1 MWNSVHFLGCQEC
14 HFHIRIYPTYFPKS
28 FPALVLT
35 VSCGAGNSYL
45 FFYSFS
51 LKIIFHIPRGWGGKM
66 ETSNGEFFF
75 FFFSTYY
82 YAATFHLLFLNAVI
96 KEQKKQCL
104 LLPIKFHYHHLSWSG
119 SWVKQ
124 SRNSSKASG
133 FSLKQCCQ
141 RKMLAWIIEKLLN
154 WEDGNLHSY

>member
-45 FFYSFS
+45 FFCSFS
-51 LKIIFHIPRGWGGKM
+51 LKIIFHIPTRRGGGKK
-66 ETSNGEFFF
+66 N
-75 FFFSTYY
+75 FSTYC

>member
-51 LKIIFHIPRGWGGKM
+51 LKIIFHIPRGWGGGKWKHQM
-66 ETSNGEFFF
+66 GNFFF
-75 FFFSTYY
+75 FLNI
-82 YAATFHLLFLNAVI
+82 LLCSDFPFVVPECGYKGAKEAVSLI
-96 KEQKKQCL
+96 ANQV
-104 LLPIKFHYHHLSWSG
+104 PLSSSELEWIMG
-119 SWVKQ
+119 KTITQLFQGQWIQ
-124 SRNSSKASG
+124 S
-133 FSLKQCCQ
+133 
-141 RKMLAWIIEKLLN
+141 
-154 WEDGNLHSY
+154 

>member
-75 FFFSTYY
+75 FFLNI
-82 YAATFHLLFLNAVI
+82 LLCSDFPFVVPECGYKGAKEAVSLI
-96 KEQKKQCL
+96 ANQV
-104 LLPIKFHYHHLSWSG
+104 PLSSSELEWIMG
-119 SWVKQ
+119 KTITQLFQGQWIQ
-124 SRNSSKASG
+124 S
-133 FSLKQCCQ
+133 
-141 RKMLAWIIEKLLN
+141 
-154 WEDGNLHSY
+154 